1 MGGFMAPPVVAIVS
15 KKNSGK
21 TTLIA
26 KLIPELIKRGY
37 RVGTVK
43 HDVHGFDIDHE
54 GKDSW
59 KHKRSG
65 AQTVVISSP
74 SQVAVIKDLKEEETL
89 DDLVD
94 KYFESEDIVIAEG
107 YKRGNKP
114 KIEVFRKSEH
124 ATPLSYENSKP
135 IAIVSDDPTLDVGV
149 PCIFIDAISD
159 LADFIEER
167 FL

>member
-1 MGGFMAPPVVAIVS
+1 MAPPVVAIVS

-21 TTLIA
+21 TTLIS
-26 KLIPELIKRGY
+26 KLIPELRKRGY

-59 KHKRSG
+59 THKRSG

-74 SQVAVIKDLKEEETL
+74 NQVAVIKDLEEEETL
-89 DDLVD
+89 DAVVN
-94 KYFESEDIVIAEG
+94 KYFETEDIVIAEG
-107 YKRGNKP
+107 YKRCKKP
-114 KIEVFRKSEH
+114 KIEVFRKAVH
-124 ATPLSYENSKP
+124 ATPLDHEDIKP
-135 IAIVSDDPTLDVGV
+135 IAIVSDDPSLDLGV
-149 PCIFIDAISD
+149 PCIFIDAIAD
-159 LADFIEER
+159 LADFIEEQ

>member
-1 MGGFMAPPVVAIVS
+1 MAPPVVAIVS

-26 KLIPELIKRGY
+26 KLIPELKKRGY
-37 RVGTVK
+37 RVGTIK

-59 KHKRSG
+59 MHKRSG

-74 SQVAVIKDLKEEETL
+74 RQVAVIKDMEEEETL
-89 DDLVD
+89 DNLVNR
-94 KYFESEDIVIAEG
+94 YFDSEDIVIAEG

-114 KIEVFRKSEH
+114 KIEVFRKAKH
-124 ATPLSYENSKP
+124 ATPLLQEDIQS
-135 IAIVSDDPTLDVGV
+135 IAIVSDDPTLDLGV
-149 PCIFIDAISD
+149 PCIFIDAISE

-167 FL
+167 FLL

>member
-1 MGGFMAPPVVAIVS
+1 MAPPVVAIVS

-26 KLIPELIKRGY
+26 KLIPELKKRGY

-43 HDVHGFDIDHE
+43 HDVHGFEIDHE

-59 KHKRSG
+59 IHKRSG

-74 SQVAVIKDLKEEETL
+74 AQLAVIKELEEEETL
-89 DDLVD
+89 DNLV
-94 KYFESEDIVIAEG
+94 KRYFDSEDVVIAEG
-107 YKRGNKP
+107 YKMSDVP
-114 KIEVFRKSEH
+114 KIEVFRKAKH
-124 ATPLSYENSKP
+124 ATPLSHEDIKP
-135 IAIVSDDPTLDVGV
+135 IAIVSDDPTLDLGI

-159 LADFIEER
+159 LADFIEEL

>member
-1 MGGFMAPPVVAIVS
+1 MAPPVVSIVS

-26 KLIPELIKRGY
+26 RLIPELRKRGY
-37 RVGTVK
+37 RVGTIK

-59 KHKRSG
+59 THKRSG

-74 SQVAVIKDLKEEETL
+74 RQVAVIKDVEQEETL
-89 DDLVD
+89 DVLVN
-94 KYFESEDIVIAEG
+94 KYFETEDIVIAEG
-107 YKRGNKP
+107 YKMGNKP
-114 KIEVFRKSEH
+114 KIEVFRKAVH
-124 ATPLSYENSKP
+124 ATPLLNEDIKV
-135 IAIVSDDPTLDVGV
+135 IAVVSDDPSVDLGV